1 MRGQES
7 AVGEQ
12 GLPPTVWDRNFSE
25 LIHSCI
31 KGELG
36 PSPTGLQVTLSQ
48 VQAGGRYCGQV
59 IQEPGGRV
67 SMGEACV

>member
-12 GLPPTVWDRNFSE
+12 GLPPTVGPNFSE

-31 KGELG
+31 KGGLG
-36 PSPTGLQVTLSQ
+36 PHPKGLQVTLSQ
-48 VQAGGRYCGQV
+48 VQAGGTYCGQV